1 MKSVRR
7 SSLIYVVPPLIA
19 LFLYVLTHDVNYMIA
34 LPIILGLE
42 YTALKVQVRRVKVAC
57 FLISLV
63 LPFTLYTIQNSMEL
77 INTILMA
84 LELMFVIV
92 IISSEFKKMTKM
104 EKVGIFIVLFM
115 VSIAI
120 FAPLIA
126 RYSPTDPVDMPLL
139 PPSWKHPFGTDDL
152 GMDMWSR
159 TVYGARTVLI
169 VVFISTL
176 FSMSIGVLLG
186 LLSGYYGG
194 KLDRALSMIM
204 DSLYAFPSLIL
215 AIALAVALGPS
226 LINAA
231 IAIAVVYIP
240 TYFRMVRG
248 QVLKV
253 KSEQFVEQLRVMGLK
268 DRTIL
273 FKHILKH
280 VIPTIMVIFSLN
292 AADAVLTE
300 AALSYLG
307 LSVQYPTP
315 DWGLDLYRGQ
325 AYILAGYWWL
335 VFFPGLFITLL
346 AFGFA
351 LIGEGLGERVGR
363 A

>member
-1 MKSVRR
+1 MKKIT
-7 SSLIYVVPPLIA
+7 LIYTV
-19 LFLYVLTHDVNYMIA
+19 
-34 LPIILGLE
+34 PIILTLILCLRTYDLAYLASIPVILILE
-42 YTALKVQVRRVKVAC
+42 YVSHKSLLKRVKISSY
-57 FLISLV
+57 LISITLPLV
-63 LPFTLYTIQNSMEL
+63 IYTMLNHIEL
-77 INTILMA
+77 FNVILMSLEMA
-84 LELMFVIV
+84 LV
-92 IISSEFKKMTKM
+92 IILISNEFRKMTKM
-104 EKVGIFIVLFM
+104 EKVGFFIVLFI
-115 VSIAI
+115 VFLAI

-126 RYSPTDPVDMPLL
+126 LYNPTDPVDVPLM

-159 TVYGARTVLI
+159 IVYGARTILV
-169 VVFISTL
+169 VVFLSTI
-176 FSMSIGVLLG
+176 FSMVVGVALG
-186 LLSGYYGG
+186 MLSGYYGG
-194 KLDRALSMIM
+194 KLDRILSMIM

-248 QVLKV
+248 QVLKI
-253 KSEQFVEQLRVMGLK
+253 KNEQFVEQLKVLGLRDK
-268 DRTIL
+268 TIL
-273 FKHILKH
+273 LKHILKH
-280 VIPTIMVIFSLN
+280 VIPTIMVVFSLN

-325 AYILAGYWWL
+325 AYVLAGYWWL
-335 VFFPGLFITLL
+335 IFFPGLFITLL

-351 LIGEGLGERVGR
+351 LVGEGLGERVGK